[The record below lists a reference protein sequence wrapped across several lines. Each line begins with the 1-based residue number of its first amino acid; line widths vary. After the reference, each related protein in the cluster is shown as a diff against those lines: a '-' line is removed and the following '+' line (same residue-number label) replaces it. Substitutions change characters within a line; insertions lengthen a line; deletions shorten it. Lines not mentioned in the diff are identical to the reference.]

1 MFHTSSDRR
10 SRREAIAAIMAEHGV
25 SETSA
30 YAMHV
35 RAAAGVDQAAGRVVP
50 IPKQRV
56 EQHPEPSEAPA
67 TGQSSLTA

>member
-10 SRREAIAAIMAEHGV
+10 SRREAIAAIMAEYGV

-35 RAAAGVDQAAGRVVP
+35 RAAAGLPTKLMDH
-50 IPKQRV
+50 
-56 EQHPEPSEAPA
+56 HPEPSEAPT
-67 TGQSSLTA
+67 TGQSKLTA